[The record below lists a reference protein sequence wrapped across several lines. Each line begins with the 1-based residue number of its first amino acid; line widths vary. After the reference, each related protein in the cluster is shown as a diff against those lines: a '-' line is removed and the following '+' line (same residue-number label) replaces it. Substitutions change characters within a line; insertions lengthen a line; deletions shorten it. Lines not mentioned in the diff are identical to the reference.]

1 MKKKSINLELVYVYI
16 RDYKIFKNQGFCF
29 CPEYKISCKEN
40 GKTGHISLAIE
51 KKEDSVD
58 LFKDHNINLT
68 VVCGKNGC
76 GKSTLLEALQKNDEN
91 IVRVYKDKNE
101 NFYSTEEITI
111 KLNEKTRPVK
121 DNNILKNDAEY
132 KNPFAV
138 KIRGDD
144 FKLRNMVE
152 YYADNPELFNGI
164 LHKTDKLFSHF
175 RVKVWN
181 FDDLVSKIRF
191 DDESE
196 LLKDIKDSE
205 FEDKYFALYALSN
218 KEFRDKI
225 FSDFN
230 KNIEAYESGSFFGHF
245 DTVLAIPKKINEQRL
260 KLEEGIF
267 EKKHIVKSF
276 KNVKN
281 SVEKLEK
288 IYKNILKDKYSF
300 WETDISLDSLLFYDG
315 YFKFENSERHID
327 DLSSGELQEIKYRH
341 QLFNVL
347 KNQNACICCID
358 EPETHLHPE
367 WCRCFLND
375 FLKSFVMVKKILRKQ
390 NDFVDRKISF
400 VISTHSPFILSDV
413 TNDNIIYLE
422 RQEDGTTKQVQK
434 DKNVFA
440 GNIGELFTANFF
452 MNETIGEFASEK
464 IRGVIRKLQPGET
477 ILSTNLVG
485 CKQMIGLVGDDLLRK
500 LLCDMWE
507 RKYEEN
513 KTER

>member
-1 MKKKSINLELVYVYI
+1 M
-16 RDYKIFKNQGFCF
+16 
-29 CPEYKISCKEN
+29 
-40 GKTGHISLAIE
+40 
-51 KKEDSVD
+51 
-58 LFKDHNINLT
+58 FKDHNINLT
-68 VVCGKNGC
+68 VICGKNGC
-76 GKSTLLEALQKNDEN
+76 GKSTLLEALQKKSEN

-164 LHKTDKLFSHF
+164 LHKTYNLFSHF

-230 KNIEAYESGSFFGHF
+230 KNIEVYESGALF
-245 DTVLAIPKKINEQRL
+245 DYFDSYGKAVPEVKEQCLCLEKEIFSNNHKIADLVKVIEKIDKLELLYKKILHARFSFQRELLSL
-260 KLEEGIF
+260 K
-267 EKKHIVKSF
+267 
-276 KNVKN
+276 
-281 SVEKLEK
+281 
-288 IYKNILKDKYSF
+288 
-300 WETDISLDSLLFYDG
+300 SLLFYDG
-315 YFKFENSERHID
+315 YVKFGKFERRLEN
-327 DLSSGELQEIKYRH
+327 LSSGELQKIKFRH
-341 QLFNVL
+341 QLFYVL
-347 KNQNACICCID
+347 KNKNAIICCID

-367 WCRCFLND
+367 WCRCFLAN
-375 FLKSFVMVKKILRKQ
+375 FLNSFEAVKEILKAQRV
-390 NDFVDRKISF
+390 FVDRKISF

-422 RQEDGTTKQVQK
+422 RQEDGMTKQVQK

-452 MNETIGEFASEK
+452 MNETIGEFASQK
-464 IRGVIRKLQPGET
+464 IKEIIELVNSKKEIET
-477 ILSTNLVG
+477 SLKTESERLIEL
-485 CKQMIGLVGDDLLRK
+485 IGDDLLRT
-500 LLCDMWE
+500 LLKDIWE
-507 RKYEEN
+507 RKYE
-513 KTER
+513 

>member
-29 CPEYKISCKEN
+29 CPEYEITCEENGTTGNLSLTITKKEN
-40 GKTGHISLAIE
+40 F
-51 KKEDSVD
+51 VD

-68 VVCGKNGC
+68 VICGKNGC
-76 GKSTLLEALQKNDEN
+76 GKSTLLEALQKKSEN

-111 KLNEKTRPVK
+111 KLNGKTRLVK
-121 DNNILKNDAEY
+121 DNDILKNDAEY

-152 YYADNPELFNGI
+152 YYADKPELFNGI
-164 LHKTDKLFSHF
+164 LHKKDMLFSHF
-175 RVKVWN
+175 RVEVWN
-181 FDDLVSKIRF
+181 FEELISKIRA
-191 DDESE
+191 DDENG
-196 LLKDIKDSE
+196 LLKDIDDSE
-205 FEDKYFALYALSN
+205 FENKYFALYVLA
-218 KEFRDKI
+218 
-225 FSDFN
+225 N
-230 KNIEAYESGSFFGHF
+230 KNIRDDVFSTLQKNVEGYDSKAFFDCF
-245 DTVLAIPKKINEQRL
+245 DTYIKMSSDVKRQRL
-260 KLEEGIF
+260 TLEKEIF

-288 IYKNILKDKYSF
+288 IYKDILKDKYSF

-315 YFKFENSERHID
+315 DFKFENSERHID

-358 EPETHLHPE
+358 EPEAHLHPE

-375 FLKSFVMVKKILRKQ
+375 FLKSFVTVKKILKKQ
-390 NDFVDRKISF
+390 NDFEDRKISF

-452 MNETIGEFASEK
+452 MNETIGEFASQK
-464 IRGVIRKLQPGET
+464 IKEIIKLVNSKKKIEANVKT
-477 ILSTNLVG
+477 VDKRFIDL
-485 CKQMIGLVGDDLLRK
+485 IGDDLLRT
-500 LLCDMWE
+500 LLRDIWK
-507 RKYEEN
+507 RKHEEN
-513 KTER
+513 KAKR